1 MRIGVTGISGR
12 MGAAI
17 LESIIN
23 SKAKGYDVVL
33 AGAYQY
39 VGGSLVGQ
47 DAGIAC
53 GLGELGVD
61 ISGEINCSEIDV
73 LIDFSTI
80 DASIKNMALCKES
93 KTPIILGVTGY
104 SEEQKQVISDT
115 AKDTAVVFAPN
126 MSVGVNLAFHVLD
139 LVARVIGDDNDIEII
154 EGHHRHKVD
163 APSGTAVK
171 MGEVV
176 ADALGRTL
184 EDCAIYGREGHTGAR
199 DDKTIGF
206 STIRAG
212 SIVGDHTVMFANEGE
227 RFEITHKAENRMTFA
242 NGAVRAAKW
251 IEGKSVGLYD
261 MQDVL
266 GLK

>member
-1 MRIGVTGISGR
+1 VQKVKKICWQSIENLTGISGR

-17 LESIIN
+17 LESIVN
-23 SKAKGYDVVL
+23 SKAKGGAVEL

-47 DAGIAC
+47 DAGVVC

-61 ISGEINCSEIDV
+61 VTGAINCSNIDV

-80 DASIKNMALCKES
+80 DASLKNMSLCKES

-104 SEEQKQVISDT
+104 SEEHKQFIAET
-115 AKDTAVVFAPN
+115 AKETAVVFAPN

-139 LVARVIGDDNDIEII
+139 LVAKVIGDDNDIEII

-176 ADALGRTL
+176 ANALGRTL

-212 SIVGDHTVMFANEGE
+212 SIV
-227 RFEITHKAENRMTFA
+227 
-242 NGAVRAAKW
+242 VR
-251 IEGKSVGLYD
+251 IE
-261 MQDVL
+261 
-266 GLK
+266 